1 MFQVTLEEK
10 GFDGKS
16 LDYYLQSEKLVE
28 KNVEMYAYSDY
39 QTNELV
45 QPTVRLHQLFAK
57 PLLKVMLCL
66 HPDTAPGQVRDVI
79 FIPDSYINLL
89 SLDALYDKASQE
101 FWATDTGSGSCP
113 LCSVWGS

>member
-10 GFDGKS
+10 GFDRKS
-16 LDYYLQSEKLVE
+16 LDYYLHYLLSEKLVK

-45 QPTVRLHQLFAK
+45 QPIVRLHQLFAK

-66 HPDTAPGQVRDVI
+66 HPDTTPGQVRDVI

-89 SLDALYDKASQE
+89 PLDALYDKAS
-101 FWATDTGSGSCP
+101 ATDTGSGSCP